1 MPPAR
6 CRQPPADS
14 TLAPEVRS
22 NAGVAEQIDQD
33 LARGSEALRQGQVG
47 VALDA
52 FRAALKTSPDNPK
65 ALALLGLAYF
75 RSGGFAEARPVFEQ
89 LITLVPGDASHRL
102 NLGLVFLKLGD
113 HDRAIKELELSRN
126 LDPSQ
131 GRAASYLGLAYAR
144 AGRYVE
150 AYQAFLQAGQ
160 GDLAKEVEEHLT
172 PVEKQAIDTHLEERR
187 TGRSALPPTQAHS
200 ASAVQSMAE
209 DEPSSVFKFVQPEPM
224 SSPEILIFSQDSSA
238 AITPPDVSEPSKPSA
253 AVPRRTGPETAIS
266 RAVAQA
272 VPSGGSGAGTRVAVG
287 SAPPLPLSEFATSRL
302 VRPED
307 GDYPFEIS
315 STGVLV
321 VRVADRVF
329 SRTEG
334 VDVTG
339 GQLAYEPAT
348 RRSRGTQ
355 TTEPFDEGDR
365 PMFVVS
371 GKGHLIA
378 MPLGGVFTSV
388 ALDDDIL
395 YLREDLVFA
404 FEPQLRW
411 ENGHIPGSRAKLRMV
426 QFRGT
431 GAVAF
436 RSRKPLIA
444 VKLSAP
450 GVLYIDASAIAGWIG
465 RVVPRAVA
473 PAGGGAAS
481 VLFVECS
488 GEGVVLVEEDAGV
501 ETGAPT
507 GAS

>member
-1 MPPAR
+1 
-6 CRQPPADS
+6 
-14 TLAPEVRS
+14 VRS
-22 NAGVAEQIDQD
+22 NAGVAEPIDQD

-47 VALDA
+47 AALDA
-52 FRAALKTSPDNPK
+52 FRAALTTSPDNPK

-75 RSGGFAEARPVFEQ
+75 RSGGFAEALPVFEQ
-89 LITLVPGDASHRL
+89 LIKLVPGDASHRL

-113 HDRAIKELELSRN
+113 HDRAIKELETSRN

-172 PVEKQAIDTHLEERR
+172 PVEKLAIDTHLEERR
-187 TGRSALPPTQAHS
+187 TGRSALPPSQAHS

-238 AITPPDVSEPSKPSA
+238 AITPPEHSEPAARPSA
-253 AVPRRTGPETAIS
+253 AVPGAVPQRAAPETAIS

-272 VPSGGSGAGTRVAVG
+272 VPSGSGAAGTRVAVG

-321 VRVADRVF
+321 VRVTDRVF

-355 TTEPFDEGDR
+355 TSEPFDEGDR

-371 GKGHLIA
+371 GKGHLVA
-378 MPLGGVFTSV
+378 MPLGGVFTAV

-404 FEPQLRW
+404 FEAGLRW
-411 ENGHIPGSRAKLRMV
+411 ENGHVPGSRAKLRMV

-431 GAVAF
+431 GSVTF

-450 GVLYIDASAIAGWIG
+450 GVLYVDASAIAGWIG

>member
-1 MPPAR
+1 MW
-6 CRQPPADS
+6 
-14 TLAPEVRS
+14 V
-22 NAGVAEQIDQD
+22 VAEQIERD
-33 LARGSEALRQGQVG
+33 LAKGSEALRQGQFA
-47 VALDA
+47 VALGA
-52 FRAALKTSPDNPK
+52 FQAVLKTSPGNPK

-75 RSGGFAEARPVFEQ
+75 RSGAFAEARPVFEQ
-89 LITLVPGDASHRL
+89 LVKLVPGDASHRL

-113 HDRAIKELELSRN
+113 ATRAIKELESSRSI
-126 LDPSQ
+126 DPSQ

-172 PVEKQAIDTHLEERR
+172 PVEKLAIDTHLEDSR
-187 TGRSALPPTQAHS
+187 TGHSALPPSQAQ
-200 ASAVQSMAE
+200 ASSGVRLAG
-209 DEPSSVFKFVQPEPM
+209 DEPSGVFRFVQPDPM
-224 SSPEILIFSQDSSA
+224 SSPEIQILGGDSGPVPA
-238 AITPPDVSEPSKPSA
+238 KPPDG
-253 AVPRRTGPETAIS
+253 AVPQPTTPETAIS

-272 VPSGGSGAGTRVAVG
+272 VPAGGAVIGGTKVAAG
-287 SAPPLPLSEFATSRL
+287 SSPPMPLSEFATSRL

-307 GDYPFEIS
+307 GDFPFEIS

-321 VRVADRVF
+321 VRVVDRMF

-348 RRSRGTQ
+348 RRSRGLQ
-355 TTEPFDEGDR
+355 TPEPFDAGDR
-365 PMFVVS
+365 PMFVVT
-371 GKGHLIA
+371 GKGHLVA
-378 MPLGGVFTSV
+378 MPLGGVFSAV
-388 ALDDDIL
+388 QLDDDIL

-404 FEPQLRW
+404 FEARLRW
-411 ENGHIPGSRAKLRMV
+411 ENGHVPGSRAKIRMV
-426 QFRGT
+426 QFRGS
-431 GAVAF
+431 GSVAF
-436 RSRKPLIA
+436 RSRRPLIA
-444 VKLSAP
+444 VKLSSP
-450 GVLYIDASAIAGWIG
+450 GVLYIDAAAIAGWIG

-473 PAGGGAAS
+473 PASGGAAS

-507 GAS
+507 GGAPAK